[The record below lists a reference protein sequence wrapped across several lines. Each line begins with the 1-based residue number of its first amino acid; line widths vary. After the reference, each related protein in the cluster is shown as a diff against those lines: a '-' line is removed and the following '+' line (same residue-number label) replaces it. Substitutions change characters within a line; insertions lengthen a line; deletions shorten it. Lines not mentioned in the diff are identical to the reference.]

1 MFNIREEIEML
12 ITRMESQKSL
22 FERTIKNQ
30 KDESVAL
37 FCKARIEEND
47 HWRKELEKIISE

>member
-1 MFNIREEIEML
+1 MKEEIEML
-12 ITRMESQKSL
+12 ITRMEAQKSF
-22 FERTIKNQ
+22 FEKTMKKQKN
-30 KDESVAL
+30 ESVAL